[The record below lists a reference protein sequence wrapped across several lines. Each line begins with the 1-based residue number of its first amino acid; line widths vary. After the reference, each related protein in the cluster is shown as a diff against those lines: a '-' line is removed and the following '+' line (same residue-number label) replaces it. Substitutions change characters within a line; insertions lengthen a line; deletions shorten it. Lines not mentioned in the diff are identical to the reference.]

1 MGVPRNYMKLRVYR
15 LATALAALGFLLLA
29 SAAIRQPS
37 FAGTLSTEVIGMFP
51 QNVGEFAYADM
62 KTARQYS
69 WFPQLREQLLPS
81 RFRQFEQFLISAGV
95 DPNTRVDELAWAA
108 IKSPKYGEQIVGV
121 ALGDFSPTS
130 SEARFKQQKLPVVTI
145 GGYQLYAY
153 GSGTG
158 PSDILFTFI
167 DANTAAFGQRAALQ
181 QLIDVRNGAAQSLLD
196 NSQLSPLISE
206 ANGNGVIWAVLDKS
220 YTHLAIQQLIPQAAQ
235 FPQAAPIINR
245 MRAMTID
252 IQADS
257 GIDAQFQ
264 AVCSSPDDANLLA
277 AGLQGALMLRRYQEA
292 QSNPD
297 LASAL
302 DQVHVTPSGDRLKV
316 DAAVSQDQL
325 LSLIRTRAFAVPM

>member
-1 MGVPRNYMKLRVYR
+1 MNQRAYR
-15 LATALAALGFLLLA
+15 FASVFWALVFFLLA
-29 SAAIRQPS
+29 SAAIPRPT
-37 FAGTLSTEVIGMFP
+37 FGGTLSTEVIGMFP
-51 QNVGEFAYADM
+51 ENVGEFAYADM

-69 WFPQLREQLLPS
+69 WFPQLREQVLPS

-95 DPNTRVDELAWAA
+95 DPNTQVDELAWAA
-108 IKSPKYGEQIVGV
+108 IKSPKSGEQIVGV
-121 ALGDFSPTS
+121 ALGDFSPAST
-130 SEARFKQQKLPVVTI
+130 EARFKQQKLPMVTI
-145 GGYQLYAY
+145 DGYNLYSYGG
-153 GSGTG
+153 GTG
-158 PSDILFTFI
+158 PSGILFTFI

-181 QLIDVRNGAAQSLLD
+181 QLIDVRNGGAQSLLD
-196 NSQLSPLISE
+196 NSELSPLISE
-206 ANGNGVIWAVLDKS
+206 ANGNGLIWAVLDKS
-220 YTHLAIQQLIPQAAQ
+220 YTHLAIQQLMPQATQ

-245 MRAMTID
+245 MRAMIID

-277 AGLQGALMLRRYQEA
+277 AGLQGALLLRRYQEA

-302 DQVHVTPSGDRLKV
+302 NQVSVTPSGDRLKV
-316 DAAVSQDQL
+316 DAPVSQDQL

>member
-1 MGVPRNYMKLRVYR
+1 MRYTMRRFSNALLVAGVCLVFAGAVPR
-15 LATALAALGFLLLA
+15 
-29 SAAIRQPS
+29 PS

-51 QNVGEFAYADM
+51 ANVGEFAYADM

-95 DPNTRVDELAWAA
+95 DPNTQVDELAWGA
-108 IKSPKYGEQIVGV
+108 IQSPKNGGEQIVGV
-121 ALGDFSPTS
+121 ALGSFTPGS
-130 SEARFKQQKLPVVTI
+130 SEDRFKQQKLPMITI
-145 GGYQLYAY
+145 DGYHLYAY
-153 GSGTG
+153 GSGAG
-158 PSDILFTFI
+158 PNDLLFMFI

-196 NSQLSPLISE
+196 NSKLSPLISE
-206 ANGNGVIWAVLDKS
+206 ANGNGIIWAVLDKS
-220 YTHLAIQQLIPQAAQ
+220 YTHLAIHQLIPQAAQ

-245 MRAMTID
+245 MQAMTID
-252 IQADS
+252 VQADS
-257 GIDAQFQ
+257 GVDAQFQ

-292 QSNPD
+292 QANPD
-297 LASAL
+297 LANAL

-316 DAAVSQDQL
+316 DAPVSQDQL

>member
-1 MGVPRNYMKLRVYR
+1 MKQRVYR
-15 LATALAALGFLLLA
+15 FATVLMALGFLLLA
-29 SAAIRQPS
+29 STVVPRPS

-51 QNVGEFAYADM
+51 ENVGEFAYADM

-95 DPNTRVDELAWAA
+95 DPNTQVDELAWAA
-108 IKSPKYGEQIVGV
+108 IKSPKSGEQIVGV
-121 ALGDFSPTS
+121 ALGDFSPAS

-145 GGYQLYAY
+145 NGYKLYAY

-158 PSDILFTFI
+158 PTDILFMFI

-181 QLIDVRNGAAQSLLD
+181 QLIDVRSGSAQSLLD

-220 YTHLAIQQLIPQAAQ
+220 YTHLAIQQLIPQATQ

-292 QSNPD
+292 KANPD
-297 LASAL
+297 LANAL

>member
-1 MGVPRNYMKLRVYR
+1 MKKRVQGF
-15 LATALAALGFLLLA
+15 ATALVTIVVLLLA
-29 SAAIRQPS
+29 GAATSRPC

-51 QNVGEFAYADM
+51 ENVGEFAYADM

-95 DPNTRVDELAWAA
+95 DPNTQVDELAWAA
-108 IKSPKYGEQIVGV
+108 IRSPKNGAEQIVGV
-121 ALGDFSPTS
+121 ALGSFTPSS
-130 SEARFKQQKLPVVTI
+130 SEDRFKQQRLPMVTV
-145 GGYQLYAY
+145 GGYNLYAY

-158 PSDILFTFI
+158 PNDILFTFI
-167 DANTAAFGQRAALQ
+167 DANTAAFGQRAALE
-181 QLIDVRNGAAQSLLD
+181 QLINVRNGGAQSLLD
-196 NSQLSPLISE
+196 NSKLSPLINE
-206 ANGNGVIWAVLDKS
+206 TNGNGIIWAVLDKS
-220 YTHLAIQQLIPQAAQ
+220 YTHLAIHQLIPQATQ
-235 FPQAAPIINR
+235 FKQATPIINR
-245 MRAMTID
+245 MQAMTID

-257 GIDAQFQ
+257 GVDAQFQ

-277 AGLQGALMLRRYQEA
+277 AGLQGALMLQRYQDA

-302 DQVHVTPSGDRLKV
+302 QQVHVSPSGDRLKV
-316 DAAVSQDQL
+316 DAPVSQDQL

>member
-1 MGVPRNYMKLRVYR
+1 MKQRVYR

-29 SAAIRQPS
+29 SAAVRQPS

-51 QNVGEFAYADM
+51 KNVGEFAYADM
-62 KTARQYS
+62 KTARQFT

-95 DPNTRVDELAWAA
+95 DPNTQVDELAWAA

-121 ALGDFSPTS
+121 ALGDFSPAS

-145 GGYQLYAY
+145 DGYQLYGY

-181 QLIDVRNGAAQSLLD
+181 KLIDVRNGGAQSLLD

-206 ANGNGVIWAVLDKS
+206 ANGNGVIWAVLDQS
-220 YTHLAIQQLIPQAAQ
+220 YTHLAIQQLIPQATQ

-245 MRAMTID
+245 MRAMVIE

-264 AVCSSPDDANLLA
+264 AVCNSPDDANLLA
-277 AGLQGALMLRRYQEA
+277 AGLQGALMLRRYQDA

-297 LASAL
+297 LANAL

>member
-1 MGVPRNYMKLRVYR
+1 MKERIR
-15 LATALAALGFLLLA
+15 GFATALLIAGALLLGSTA
-29 SAAIRQPS
+29 TSRPA
-37 FAGTLSTEVIGMFP
+37 FAGALSTGVIGMFP

-62 KTARQYS
+62 KSARQYS

-95 DPNTRVDELAWAA
+95 DPNTQVDDLAWAA
-108 IKSPKYGEQIVGV
+108 IRSPKDGGEQIVGV
-121 ALGDFSPTS
+121 ALGSFTPSA
-130 SEARFKQQKLPVVTI
+130 SEDRFKQQKLPMITI
-145 GGYQLYAY
+145 GGYNLYAY

-158 PSDILFTFI
+158 PNDILFTFI

-196 NSQLSPLISE
+196 NSQLAPLISE
-206 ANGNGVIWAVLDKS
+206 ANGNGIIWAVLDKS
-220 YTHLAIQQLIPQAAQ
+220 YTHLAIHQLIPQAAQ

-245 MRAMTID
+245 MKAMTID

-257 GIDAQFQ
+257 GVDAQFQ

-277 AGLQGALMLRRYQEA
+277 AGLQGALMLERYQDA
-292 QSNPD
+292 QSKPD

-302 DQVHVTPSGDRLKV
+302 SQVQVTPSGDRLKV

-325 LSLIRTRAFAVPM
+325 VSLIRTKAFAVPM

>member
-1 MGVPRNYMKLRVYR
+1 MKLRVYR

>member
-1 MGVPRNYMKLRVYR
+1 MKQRVHR
-15 LATALAALGFLLLA
+15 LASVFIALGFFLLT
-29 SAAIRQPS
+29 SAVVPQPS
-37 FAGTLSTEVIGMFP
+37 FGGTLSTEVIGMFP

-95 DPNTRVDELAWAA
+95 DPNTQVDELAWAA
-108 IKSPKYGEQIVGV
+108 IKNPKTGEQIVGV
-121 ALGDFSPTS
+121 ALGDFSPAA
-130 SEARFKQQKLPVVTI
+130 SEQRFKQQKLPVVTI
-145 GGYQLYAY
+145 DGYHLYAY
-153 GSGTG
+153 GSGAG
-158 PSDILFTFI
+158 PSDILFMFI

-181 QLIDVRNGAAQSLLD
+181 QLIDVRDGSAQSLLD

-220 YTHLAIQQLIPQAAQ
+220 YTHLAIQQLVPQAAQ

-245 MRAMTID
+245 MRAMIID
-252 IQADS
+252 VQADS
-257 GIDAQFQ
+257 GVDAQFQ
-264 AVCSSPDDANLLA
+264 AVCNSPDDANLLA

-297 LASAL
+297 LANAL

>member
-1 MGVPRNYMKLRVYR
+1 MRHPAYRVASV
-15 LATALAALGFLLLA
+15 LTALGFLLLA
-29 SAAIRQPS
+29 SAVVPRSS
-37 FAGTLSTEVIGMFP
+37 FAGTLSTQVIGMFP

-62 KTARQYS
+62 KTARQFS

-81 RFRQFEQFLISAGV
+81 RFRQFEQFLNSAGV
-95 DPNTRVDELAWAA
+95 DPNTQVDELAWAA
-108 IKSPKYGEQIVGV
+108 IKSPAGGDQIMGV
-121 ALGDFSPTS
+121 ALGDFSPEA
-130 SEARFKQQKLPVVTI
+130 SEARFKQQKLPMVTI
-145 GGYQLYAY
+145 DGYQLYAY
-153 GSGTG
+153 GGSGTS

-181 QLIDVRNGAAQSLLD
+181 QLINVRNGSAQSLLD
-196 NSQLSPLISE
+196 NPRLSPLISE
-206 ANGNGVIWAVLDKS
+206 ANGSGVIWAVLDKS
-220 YTHLAIQQLIPQAAQ
+220 YTHLAIQQLVPQAAQ

-245 MRAMTID
+245 MRAMIIE

-257 GIDAQFQ
+257 GVDAQFQ
-264 AVCSSPDDANLLA
+264 AVCDSPDDANLLA

-316 DAAVSQDQL
+316 DATVSQDQL

>member
-1 MGVPRNYMKLRVYR
+1 MKKRIKY
-15 LATALAALGFLLLA
+15 LAIALSALGILLLGGA
-29 SAAIRQPS
+29 VTSRVS

-51 QNVGEFAYADM
+51 ENVGEFAYADM
-62 KTARQYS
+62 KAARQYS

-95 DPNTRVDELAWAA
+95 DPNTQVDELAWAA
-108 IKSPKYGEQIVGV
+108 IRNPKTGEQIVGV
-121 ALGDFSPTS
+121 ALGSFNPSA
-130 SEARFKQQKLPVVTI
+130 SEDRFKQQKLPVVTI
-145 GGYQLYAY
+145 GGYNLYAY

-158 PSDILFTFI
+158 PNDILFTFI
-167 DANTAAFGQRAALQ
+167 DANTAAFGQRSALQ
-181 QLIDVRNGAAQSLLD
+181 QLIDVRNGAAQSLLE

-206 ANGNGVIWAVLDKS
+206 TNGNGMIWAVLNRA
-220 YTHLAIQQLIPQAAQ
+220 YTHLAIHQLIPQATQ
-235 FPQAAPIINR
+235 FKQATPIINR
-245 MRAMTID
+245 MQAMTIT

-257 GIDAQFQ
+257 GVDAQFQ

-277 AGLQGALMLRRYQEA
+277 AGLQGALMLQRYQDA

-302 DQVHVTPSGDRLKV
+302 DQVHVTPSGDRLKI
-316 DAAVSQDQL
+316 DAPVSQDQL

>member
-1 MGVPRNYMKLRVYR
+1 MKKRIRVFATGFLVTGV
-15 LATALAALGFLLLA
+15 LLLA
-29 SAAIRQPS
+29 SAATPRVS
-37 FAGTLSTEVIGMFP
+37 FAGTLSTQVIGMFP

-62 KTARQYS
+62 KTARQYP

-95 DPNTRVDELAWAA
+95 DPNTQVDELAWAA
-108 IKSPKYGEQIVGV
+108 IRSPKNGTEQIVGV
-121 ALGDFSPTS
+121 ALGSFNPSA
-130 SEARFKQQKLPVVTI
+130 SEDRFKQQKLPVVTI
-145 GGYQLYAY
+145 GGFNLYAY

-158 PSDILFTFI
+158 PNDILFTFI
-167 DANTAAFGQRAALQ
+167 DANTAAFGQRSALQ
-181 QLIDVRNGAAQSLLD
+181 QLIDVRNGSAQSLLD
-196 NSQLSPLISE
+196 NSKLGPLISE
-206 ANGNGVIWAVLDKS
+206 ANGNGMIWAVLDKS
-220 YTHLAIQQLIPQAAQ
+220 YTHLAIHQLIPQATQ

-245 MRAMTID
+245 MQAMTID

-257 GIDAQFQ
+257 GVDAQFQ

-277 AGLQGALMLRRYQEA
+277 AGLQGALMLQRYQDS

-302 DQVHVTPSGDRLKV
+302 EQVHVTPIGDRLKV
-316 DAAVSQDQL
+316 DAPVSQDQL

>member
-1 MGVPRNYMKLRVYR
+1 MKTIRRFVTGL
-15 LATALAALGFLLLA
+15 LAAGFFLVAA
-29 SAAIRQPS
+29 SSIPPPA

-51 QNVGEFAYADM
+51 ENVGEFAYADM
-62 KTARQYS
+62 KSARQYA

-95 DPNTRVDELAWAA
+95 DPNSQVDELAWGA
-108 IKSPKYGEQIVGV
+108 IRSPKNGGEQIVGI
-121 ALGDFSPTS
+121 ALGSFAPSA
-130 SEARFKQQKLPVVTI
+130 SEDRFKQQKLPMITI
-145 GGYQLYAY
+145 KGYNLYAY
-153 GSGTG
+153 GSGAG

-167 DANTAAFGQRAALQ
+167 DANTAAFGQRAALE
-181 QLIDVRNGAAQSLLD
+181 QLINVRSGAAQSLLD
-196 NSQLSPLISE
+196 NNQLSPLISE
-206 ANGNGVIWAVLDKS
+206 ANGNGIIWAVLDKS
-220 YTHLAIQQLIPQAAQ
+220 YTHLAIHQLIPQAAQ

-245 MRAMTID
+245 MQAMTID

-257 GIDAQFQ
+257 GVDAQFQ

-292 QSNPD
+292 KANPD
-297 LASAL
+297 LANAL

-316 DAAVSQDQL
+316 DAPVSQDQL

>member
-1 MGVPRNYMKLRVYR
+1 MKTIYR
-15 LATALAALGFLLLA
+15 FVTALLGAGFILLA
-29 SAAIRQPS
+29 ASAIPS
-37 FAGTLSTEVIGMFP
+37 PAFGGTLSTEVIGMFP
-51 QNVGEFAYADM
+51 ENVGEFAYADM
-62 KTARQYS
+62 KSARQYS

-95 DPNTRVDELAWAA
+95 DPNTQVDELAWGA
-108 IKSPKYGEQIVGV
+108 IRSPKTGGEQIVGI
-121 ALGDFSPTS
+121 ALGSFNPSA
-130 SEARFKQQKLPVVTI
+130 SEDRFKQQKLPMITI
-145 GGYQLYAY
+145 DGYDLYAY
-153 GSGTG
+153 GSGAG

-167 DANTAAFGQRAALQ
+167 DANTAAFGQRSALE
-181 QLIDVRNGAAQSLLD
+181 QLINVRSGAAQSLLD

-220 YTHLAIQQLIPQAAQ
+220 YTHLAIHQLIPQAAQ

-245 MRAMTID
+245 MQAMTID

-257 GIDAQFQ
+257 GVDAQFQ

-292 QSNPD
+292 QANPD
-297 LASAL
+297 LANAL

-316 DAAVSQDQL
+316 DAPVSQDQL